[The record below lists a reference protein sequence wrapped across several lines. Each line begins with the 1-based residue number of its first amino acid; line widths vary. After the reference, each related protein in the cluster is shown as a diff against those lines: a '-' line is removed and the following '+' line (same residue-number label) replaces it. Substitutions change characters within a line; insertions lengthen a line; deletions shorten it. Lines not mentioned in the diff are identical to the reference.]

1 MEKFRDYLR
10 EKKNEVAPP
19 KSKASLGKNGG
30 LFFHDDGLPIII
42 ILYSLN
48 SFSFHDNV

>member
-19 KSKASLGKNGG
+19 KSKASLDATMVCHIRRWIADNYNSI
-30 LFFHDDGLPIII
+30 FFKFF
-42 ILYSLN
+42 LN
-48 SFSFHDNV
+48 I